1 MQKRFEGK
9 VCVLT
14 AASAGIGFGAA

>member
-1 MQKRFEGK
+1 MKKRFTGK